1 MYYLALV
8 LVELMILLF
17 LSARLSRTLY
27 LIFYFIFR
35 SREVASALLTL
46 LYLPGTVVHEL
57 AHLIIAEIL
66 RVPTGEISF
75 TPQITTE
82 NQHQEIQ
89 MGSLKVGAT
98 DPVRRFLIGFAPV
111 LFGLFFISLI
121 IWVFTY
127 YWPGITDTSLR
138 FLFLALIAYLL
149 FAVSNSM
156 FLSKKDLAGSEY
168 FLPVVAL
175 VVAAL
180 YFAGVRV
187 NLTGATLNFLLTLLQ
202 GIFRALSVVLGVNT
216 VILLINLVF
225 LRGLMRIFHFK
236 A

>member
-1 MYYLALV
+1 
-8 LVELMILLF
+8 
-17 LSARLSRTLY
+17 
-27 LIFYFIFR
+27 
-35 SREVASALLTL
+35 
-46 LYLPGTVVHEL
+46 
-57 AHLIIAEIL
+57 
-66 RVPTGEISF
+66 
-75 TPQITTE
+75 
-82 NQHQEIQ
+82 

-121 IWVFTY
+121 IWIFTY
-127 YWPGITDTSLR
+127 YWPGISDNLQR
-138 FLFLALIAYLL
+138 FLFLTLIAYLL

-175 VVAAL
+175 VVATL
-180 YFAGVRV
+180 YFAGVRI